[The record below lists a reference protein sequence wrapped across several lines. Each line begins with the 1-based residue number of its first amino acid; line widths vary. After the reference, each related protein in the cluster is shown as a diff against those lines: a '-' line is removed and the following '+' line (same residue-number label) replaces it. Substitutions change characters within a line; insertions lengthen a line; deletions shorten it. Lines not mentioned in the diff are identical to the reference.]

1 MVKSVTSLGRS
12 GLHDWM
18 IQRITAVI
26 LAAYVIY
33 LCVFIFSTPNL
44 QFEVWQALFAQ
55 TSFKI
60 FSFITIASLCFHAWV
75 GLWIISTDYL
85 KPVAIR
91 MIFQVLVIISCL
103 AFLLWGAQILWSL

>member
-1 MVKSVTSLGRS
+1 MVNSVTSLGRS

-18 IQRITAVI
+18 IQRVSAVI
-26 LAAYVIY
+26 LAVYVIY
-33 LCVFIFSTPNL
+33 LSIFVFSTPHL
-44 QFEVWQALFAQ
+44 QYSVWQALFAQ

-60 FSFITIASLCFHAWV
+60 FSFLAIASLCFHAWI

-85 KPVAIR
+85 KPMAIR
-91 MIFQVLVIISCL
+91 MVFQVLVIISCF